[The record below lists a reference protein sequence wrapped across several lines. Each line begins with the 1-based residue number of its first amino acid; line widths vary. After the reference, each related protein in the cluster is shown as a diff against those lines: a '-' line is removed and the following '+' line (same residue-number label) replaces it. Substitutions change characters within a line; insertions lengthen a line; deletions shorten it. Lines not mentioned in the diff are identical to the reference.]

1 MNFIVKTM
9 VSWCVLLCVPFVQAD
24 EIGIRSAQPEDLPI
38 LAGLSKQAINE
49 HFRSV
54 IIRGYPDSPIAQ
66 NSGLLDEYLNA
77 FSECYNDLFDQKQN
91 VLRQADLRLL
101 VAVDQ
106 QEPENILGFCF
117 SHKED
122 VQVHIGLLLI
132 DKDHRNRGIGGALL
146 THTINSYKDITSCA
160 LRTFSHGNEDAQIF
174 YEKYGFTSDKKAAPS
189 RTRVTEHSDTLTF
202 ILYQKM
208 I

>member
-1 MNFIVKTM
+1 M
-9 VSWCVLLCVPFVQAD
+9 VSWCTLLCVPFVQAD
-24 EIGIRSAQPEDLPI
+24 EIGIRSAQPKDLPV
-38 LAGLSKQAINE
+38 LAGLSKQVINE

-66 NSGLLDEYLNA
+66 NSALLDEYLNA
-77 FSECYNDLFDQKQN
+77 MNKGYSDLFDEEKNLLQEN
-91 VLRQADLRLL
+91 NLRLL

-122 VQVHIGLLLI
+122 VQAYIGLLLT
-132 DKDHRNRGIGGALL
+132 DKNHRNRGVGGALL
-146 THTINSYKDITSCA
+146 THTINSYNGINSCA
-160 LRTFSHGNEDAQIF
+160 LKIFSHGNEETQAF
-174 YEKYGFTSDKKAAPS
+174 YEKQGFTSDKKAGPS
-189 RTRVTEHSDTLTF
+189 RTRLTEHSDTLTF
-202 ILYQKM
+202 ISYQKK

>member
-1 MNFIVKTM
+1 MPLY
-9 VSWCVLLCVPFVQAD
+9 VLLMRAE
-24 EIGIRSAQPEDLPI
+24 EIIIRSAQPKDFPI
-38 LAGLSKQAINE
+38 LALLNKQVIREDFGAIITN
-49 HFRSV
+49 
-54 IIRGYPDSPIAQ
+54 GYPNSPISQ
-66 NSGLLDEYLNA
+66 DPILLDEYLNTMH
-77 FSECYNDLFDQKQN
+77 ECYSDLFNEEKNLLQDVN
-91 VLRQADLRLL
+91 LRLL

-117 SHKED
+117 SHQED
-122 VQVHIGLLLI
+122 VQAYIGLLLI
-132 DKDHRNRGIGGALL
+132 DKNHRNRGIGSALI
-146 THTINSYKDITSCA
+146 TQTIKSYKDITSCA
-160 LRTFSHGNEDAQIF
+160 LRTFSDGNEDAQIF